1 MGILNSVLVGKSRKS
16 AGNITTYQ
24 RIGVSCFRQKPTLSP
39 GYKPT
44 VPQLMQ
50 QKVFKF
56 FKQNLDASGLMSIV
70 NLYFDAKPRKGKS
83 ETRYNM
89 FYRSFMPHLVAEKK
103 AIYELDDDALVDASV
118 FMGTSADNNDNLIQ
132 GVLGALNIVSNSAG
146 SLVVSAAALDDLIAR
161 ANRNLGSSD
170 TPFTTNNF
178 FLAVVG
184 VDKTTSTKMYVGA
197 AANVVPSLASNNYT
211 FNLATEYAKINAAN
225 KGYVCLMLAGK
236 TSGGDIDAN
245 ARAFST
251 DSIPFQ

>member
-56 FKQNLDASGLMSIV
+56 FKQNLDASGLMSVV

-89 FYRSFMPHLVAEKK
+89 FYRSFMPHLVAAKK
-103 AIYELDDDALVDASV
+103 DIYELDDDSLVDASV
-118 FMGTSADNNDNLIQ
+118 FMGTSANNNDNLIQ

-146 SLVVSAAALDDLIAR
+146 SLVVSAAALDDLISR
-161 ANRNLGSSD
+161 ANRNLGTSD
-170 TPFTTNNF
+170 TPFTKNNF

-184 VDKTTSTKMYVGA
+184 VDKTTSSRLYVGA
-197 AANVVPSLASNNYT
+197 AANIVPSLSGNNYT
-211 FNLATEYAKINAAN
+211 FNLETEYAKINAAN

-251 DSIPFQ
+251 DSVPFS